1 MIETIRQT
9 PQQHTSEANRNV
21 ANTRIKGG
29 KHPTIPTRRRRI
41 DPLNTNT
48 QRNIYNLNASSK
60 GAGQRERNTR
70 KEQTITL
77 NVNPKLKNQSSKNP
91 TTTSYIIT
99 QMRWI
104 RMSTI
109 DTRQR
114 HRRMAHLLPTHTGPK
129 AQNNMVPFSG
139 KQIWK
144 IDKCSR
150 RMHQRNKHHS
160 LHQERPSPCREKER
174 RNVREL

>member
-48 QRNIYNLNASSK
+48 QRNIHNSNANSK
-60 GAGQRERNTR
+60 CTGQLKRNTR
-70 KEQTITL
+70 KEQNITS
-77 NVNPKLKNQSSKNP
+77 NHNPKLKNQSSKNP
-91 TTTSYIIT
+91 TTTSNTIT
-99 QMRWI
+99 QI
-104 RMSTI
+104 RLIRTSTI

-114 HRRMAHLLPTHTGPK
+114 HRRMAHLSPTHGPE
-129 AQNNMVPFSG
+129 G
-139 KQIWK
+139 
-144 IDKCSR
+144 R
-150 RMHQRNKHHS
+150 
-160 LHQERPSPCREKER
+160 
-174 RNVREL
+174 